1 MFKKYRK
8 PNFER
13 LDSTLRNM
21 KADAIPLIELGIHP
35 DIKKEVMGKPV
46 LTVKEDIEFMRS
58 LCYDFLKVQPKIDL
72 ELNRKKTDNE
82 SKATDRS
89 WSSEHDSLV
98 YDWES
103 FDAYPF
109 PKREDIDYSRLE
121 EAGKLIPDDMGIIG
135 QYGDIYTTVWET
147 MGFETFSMLM
157 YEEPELVAEMF
168 RRIGDVIF
176 SMFETM
182 AQMDY
187 VKVLWYSDDIAYSSG
202 LMVHPEFLREHFFPW
217 LKKIGDL
224 AKNRNIPFIYH
235 SDGVLYDVMDD
246 ILNCGVT
253 SLHPLEPIS
262 MNIGEL
268 KERFGHKIALCGGID
283 VDQLARASTDTIREL
298 TRKYIRIAGENGG
311 WAAGSSNSITEYLKT
326 ENYLAMIETVLKEG
340 QQAGSR

>member
-8 PNFER
+8 PDFER
-13 LDSTLRNM
+13 LDITLRNG
-21 KADAIPLIELGIHP
+21 KADGIPLIELGIHP

-46 LTVKEDIEFMRS
+46 LTIRDDIEFMRS
-58 LCYDFLKVQPKIDL
+58 LCYDFLKVQPRINL
-72 ELNRKKTDNE
+72 ELNRKKVDDK

-98 YDWES
+98 YDWET
-103 FDAYPF
+103 FEAYPF

-176 SMFETM
+176 SMFENM
-182 AQMDY
+182 AQMDF

-202 LMVHPEFLREHFFPW
+202 LMVHPDFLREHFFPW
-217 LKKIGDL
+217 LRKIGEL
-224 AKNRNIPFIYH
+224 AKGRDIPFIYH

-246 ILNCGVT
+246 ILDCGVT
-253 SLHPLEPIS
+253 ALHPLEPIS
-262 MNIGEL
+262 MDISEL
-268 KERFGHKIALCGGID
+268 KERYGHKIALCGGID
-283 VDQLARASTDTIREL
+283 VDQLARANKDTIREL
-298 TRKYIRIAGENGG
+298 TRKYIRIAGKNGG

-326 ENYLAMIETVLKEG
+326 ENYLAMIETVLEE
-340 QQAGSR
+340 GSR